1 MVLIFGDDAE
11 FCREEVAMMVMNKPH
26 DSDLLELCLGF
37 GRVLLAS
44 NCLPPSVRPLLEEI
58 RPRIESGAITTSDI
72 LLIQG
77 LSAIL
82 AGITQR
88 RLVPVIPEHERTR
101 APEDRL
107 RELLRYNRIV
117 AQLRDWYPVP
127 ENPFT
132 DVVMLDCMDARLNSG
147 GAYWLDYHHRVD
159 SLKAAGGAIL
169 PSHIESVAGAV
180 ALHDIKLGLFFIH
193 TDCGLRRVAAH
204 RRHRAH
210 AAARETVEA
219 SRLYDQRLEWLLEDA
234 TVQPKVA
241 DGTLWIMVGQIVT
254 ETKQFSQLHR
264 VTLQPDSG
272 LWYSPVELAPDGDRL
287 IIGEASQQ
295 APDFFAIHV
304 HD

>member
-1 MVLIFGDDAE
+1 
-11 FCREEVAMMVMNKPH
+11 MNTPL

-44 NCLPPSVRPLLEEI
+44 NCLPPGVRPLLEEI
-58 RPRIESGAITTSDI
+58 RPRIESETITERDI

-88 RLVPVIPEHERTR
+88 RLVPVNREHELTRT
-101 APEDRL
+101 PEDRL
-107 RELLRYNRIV
+107 RELLYYNRIV
-117 AQLRDWYPVP
+117 SELRAWYPVP

-132 DVVMLDCMDARLNSG
+132 DVVLLDCMDARLNSG
-147 GAYWLDYHHRVD
+147 GALWLDYRHRVD
-159 SLKAAGGAIL
+159 SLKSAGGAIL

-180 ALHDIKLGLFFIH
+180 ELHDIKLGMLFLH
-193 TDCGLRRVAAH
+193 TNCGLRRVAAK

-210 AAARETVEA
+210 TATRETIEA
-219 SRLYDQRLEWLLEDA
+219 TRLYDQRLEWLVEDA
-234 TVQPKVA
+234 TVRPRVE
-241 DGTLWIMVGQIVT
+241 DGTLWIVVGQIVT

-264 VTLQPDSG
+264 VSLDPNTG
-272 LWYSPVELAPDGDRL
+272 LWYSPLELAPDGERL

-295 APDFFAIHV
+295 PPAFFAIHV